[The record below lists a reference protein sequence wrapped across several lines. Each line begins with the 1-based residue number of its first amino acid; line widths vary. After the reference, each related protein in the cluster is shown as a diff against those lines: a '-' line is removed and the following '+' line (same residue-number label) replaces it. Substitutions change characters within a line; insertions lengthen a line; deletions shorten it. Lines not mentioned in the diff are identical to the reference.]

1 MQTPPSRT
9 AVVTGGESGIGRAV
23 ATALAAQGNTVYSLD
38 LAAGEPHDGAIEH
51 IPCDVTDED
60 SVNRAVAT
68 ISAASSAIDVLVNN
82 AGVAALGSLEE
93 NTLDDWQRVFNVNVF
108 GPVRVTRALLP
119 LLRKGR
125 HPVVVNNCSATASV
139 GLINRTLYSA
149 SKGAIRSLTLSLAAD
164 LVGEGIR
171 VNSVEP
177 GSVDTP
183 LVHRRLAAAEDP
195 EAVFAELAA
204 FQPIGRLVT
213 AEEVAFA
220 VCYLASEHSASST
233 GVTLP
238 VDGGLSAI
246 RL

>member
-1 MQTPPSRT
+1 MSEQGHRI
-9 AVVTGGESGIGRAV
+9 AVVTGGESGIGKSIV
-23 ATALAAQGNTVYSLD
+23 EALAAERFRVFSLD
-38 LAAGEPHDGAIEH
+38 LAPGEPRLEATTYVR
-51 IPCDVTDED
+51 CDITDEQSVDRARGVVAAACD
-60 SVNRAVAT
+60 S
-68 ISAASSAIDVLVNN
+68 IDVLVNN
-82 AGVAALGSLEE
+82 AGIAALGSMEE
-93 NTLDDWQRVFNVNVF
+93 NSIADWNRVFDVNVF
-108 GPVRVTRALLP
+108 GPVRVIRAFLP
-119 LLRKGR
+119 LLRRGDL
-125 HPVVVNNCSATASV
+125 PVIINNCSATASI
-139 GLINRTLYSA
+139 GLVNRTLYSA

-195 EAVFAELAA
+195 AAVLAELEA

-213 AEEVAFA
+213 AQEVAFA
-220 VCYLASEHSASST
+220 VCYLASKHSGSST
-233 GVTLP
+233 GVALP